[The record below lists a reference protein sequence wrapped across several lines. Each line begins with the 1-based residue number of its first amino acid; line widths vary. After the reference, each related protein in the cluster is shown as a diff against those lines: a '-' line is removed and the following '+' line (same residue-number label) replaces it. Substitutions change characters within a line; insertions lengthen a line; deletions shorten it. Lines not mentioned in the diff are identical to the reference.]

1 MKELRFVDVGEGI
14 TEGHVQ
20 KWLVADGSMVKED
33 QPILHIE
40 TDKAVVDIPTPITG
54 KIKIMVPDDSTVH
67 VGDIMA
73 YIGTPEEL
81 ANIKEG
87 QAPPAA
93 KAPEPEKKEPQP
105 TQPQPPKTPAA
116 PAPAPKPAQPAPSN
130 EVIATP
136 NVRRIAREKGIDLA
150 KVKGSGPNG
159 RILESD
165 LQKGPQ
171 PQQQPNAAG
180 TAQQQ
185 AAQQQVGAQQ
195 PYPGNVERVPMSQVR
210 KAIAKNME
218 LSAAIPSA
226 AHMDILNATNLYS
239 IVKKEKANAE
249 QLKVKLTFLPF
260 IIKAVV
266 EALKEYPRF
275 NSSYDRDKQEV
286 VLKKYY
292 NIGLAAQS
300 DDGLRVVVI
309 KDADK
314 KKILEIAKE
323 IEALHNKVV
332 DKSISVDEMR
342 DSTFT
347 ITNIG
352 SLKGGFFSVPMIN
365 PPEVGILGVH
375 LIRDWPLITDDHVI
389 KIGKILP
396 FSLVF
401 DHRVVDGA
409 DAVLFG
415 NALIKYLED
424 PEFLEM
430 L

>member
-20 KWLVADGSMVKED
+20 KWLVSNGAMVKED
-33 QPILHIE
+33 EPILHIE
-40 TDKAVVDIPTPITG
+40 TDKAIVDIPTPISG
-54 KIKIMVPDDSTVH
+54 QIKIMVPDDSIVH

-81 ANIKEG
+81 ASIKEG
-87 QAPPAA
+87 QAQQEVHGEPIQKEELHYDVQEHKAPVEPAA
-93 KAPEPEKKEPQP
+93 ANAKMLP
-105 TQPQPPKTPAA
+105 T
-116 PAPAPKPAQPAPSN
+116 N
-130 EVIATP
+130 EIIATP
-136 NVRRIAREKGIDLA
+136 NVRKLAREMGIDLA

-165 LQKGPQ
+165 LQKGQHAAQAAGQVQ
-171 PQQQPNAAG
+171 PQRQLKG
-180 TAQQQ
+180 DE
-185 AAQQQVGAQQ
+185 
-195 PYPGNVERVPMSQVR
+195 ERVPMSQVR
-210 KAIAKNME
+210 RAIAKNME

-226 AHMDILNATNLYS
+226 AHMDIINATNLYR

-260 IIKAVV
+260 IIKATV

-275 NSSYDRDKQEV
+275 NSSYDKEKQEV

-292 NIGLAAQS
+292 NIGLAAQG

-314 KKILEIAKE
+314 KKILEIARE
-323 IEALHNKVV
+323 IEALHQKIV
-332 DKSISVDEMR
+332 DKAITIDDMR

-365 PPEVGILGVH
+365 PPEVAILGVH
-375 LIRDWPLITDDHVI
+375 LIRDWPLITEDQVI

>member
-20 KWLVADGSMVKED
+20 KWLVADGSTVKED
-33 QPILHIE
+33 EPILHIE
-40 TDKAVVDIPTPITG
+40 TDKAIVDIPTPISG
-54 KIKIMVPDDSTVH
+54 QIKIMVPDDSIVH

-73 YIGTPEEL
+73 YIGTPEEI
-81 ANIKEG
+81 AGIKEG
-87 QAPPAA
+87 QPPAEQP
-93 KAPEPEKKEPQP
+93 KGEPIKKEELHYD
-105 TQPQPPKTPAA
+105 TQQQKVPAA
-116 PAPAPKPAQPAPSN
+116 PTPARPQPALTN

-136 NVRRIAREKGIDLA
+136 NVRKLAREMGIDLT

-165 LQKGPQ
+165 LKPASSSEPSKEA
-171 PQQQPNAAG
+171 PQQQGSQTVPKRQPAG
-180 TAQQQ
+180 
-185 AAQQQVGAQQ
+185 
-195 PYPGNVERVPMSQVR
+195 NEERVQMSQLR

-218 LSAAIPSA
+218 VSAAIPSA
-226 AHMDILNATNLYS
+226 AHMDILNATNLYR

-249 QLKVKLTFLPF
+249 KLNVKLTFLPF

-266 EALKEYPRF
+266 EALKEHQRF
-275 NSSYDRDKQEV
+275 NSSYDRDRQEII
-286 VLKKYY
+286 LKKYY
-292 NIGLAAQS
+292 NIGLAAQAE
-300 DDGLRVVVI
+300 DGLRVVVI

-323 IEALHNKVV
+323 IEELHNKVV
-332 DKSISVDEMR
+332 DKSITIDDMK

-352 SLKGGFFSVPMIN
+352 SLRGGFFSVPMIN
-365 PPEVGILGVH
+365 PPEVAILGVH
-375 LIRDWPLITDDHVI
+375 LIRDWPLITEDQVI

-415 NALIKYLED
+415 NTLIKYLED